1 MREKGAW
8 SREWADMRRQEDA
21 FLERYRQA
29 QAPLEQLRDRVPQ
42 GVQDTLEAAFSKAFC
57 VILEKGTPAIEK
69 TLRKEELKRR
79 AALWAFDV
87 SQKETRRALRE
98 PGKKARASAL
108 RDTAFSGA
116 QGLVLGVLG
125 MGLPDVP
132 LFVGEILRGV
142 YKTALHYG
150 FSYEGEAEQ
159 MFVLAIVEAACSAGE
174 AQQERDRELNRL
186 IETGRAPA
194 SWTKKGRREAAAA
207 ALAGQ
212 VLYLKFLQGVPVA
225 GAVGGAYNAPV
236 LRRVLRYAGLKYRR
250 RFLRG
255 LRREK
260 PKG

>member
-1 MREKGAW
+1 MRENGAW

-69 TLRKEELKRR
+69 TLRKE
-79 AALWAFDV
+79 
-87 SQKETRRALRE
+87 TRRALRQ
-98 PGKKARASAL
+98 PGKKARAAAL
-108 RDTAFSGA
+108 RGTVFSGT

-142 YKTALHYG
+142 YQTALHYG
-150 FSYEGEAEQ
+150 FSYEGDREQ

-174 AQQERDRELNRL
+174 VQQERDRELNRL
-186 IETGRAPA
+186 IETGRPPA
-194 SWTKKGRREAAAA
+194 LWTKSGRREAAAQ

-236 LRRVLRYAGLKYRR
+236 LRRVLRYADLKYRR

-260 PKG
+260 PQG

>member
-1 MREKGAW
+1 MRENGAW

-42 GVQDTLEAAFSKAFC
+42 GVQDTLEAAFSKALC
-57 VILEKGTPAIEK
+57 VILEKGMPAVEK
-69 TLRKEELKRR
+69 TLRKEELRRR
-79 AALWAFDV
+79 AALWAFDL
-87 SQKETRRALRE
+87 SQKETRRALRQ
-98 PGKKARASAL
+98 PGKKARAAAL
-108 RDTAFSGA
+108 RGTVFSGT

-142 YKTALHYG
+142 YQTALHYG
-150 FSYEGEAEQ
+150 FSYEGDREQ

-174 AQQERDRELNRL
+174 VQQERDRELNRL
-186 IETGRAPA
+186 IETGRPPA
-194 SWTKKGRREAAAA
+194 LWTKSGRREAAAQ

-236 LRRVLRYAGLKYRR
+236 LRRVLRYADLKYRR

-260 PKG
+260 PQG